1 MSSTSGEAW
10 KDFSAKRF
18 SHFTCVDGVFGYIS
32 LRAILILAAIS
43 MIFLALMPFAPI
55 EFSLPG
61 LAACLIG
68 IVGEILN
75 FKRGKTGGDS

>member
-1 MSSTSGEAW
+1 MSATSGQAW

-43 MIFLALMPFAPI
+43 MIFLALIPFAPL
-55 EFSLPG
+55 EYCLAG
-61 LAACLIG
+61 LAPCLIG

-75 FKRGKTGGDS
+75 FKRGKSGRDF